1 MVEIQPQGDVV
12 VFNVQGMHK
21 LWALKSQ
28 LTIPRAHIRGAR
40 QDAEAVNRWW
50 KGWRVGTH
58 VPGLLT
64 AGTFY
69 FEGQQIFW
77 DVANVD
83 HAIIIDLLD
92 EDYHQLIIEVADP
105 AAVLALLGP
114 TPTAV

>member
-1 MVEIQPQGDVV
+1 MVSITQEDDDIL
-12 VFNVQGMHK
+12 FMVQGLHK

-40 QDAEAVNRWW
+40 QDAKAVRRWW

-77 DVANVD
+77 DVANPD
-83 HAIIIDLLD
+83 HAVIIDLLD
-92 EDYHQLIIEVADP
+92 EDYHQLIIEVEDP
-105 AAVLALLGP
+105 AAVLAMLGN
-114 TPTAV
+114 TP